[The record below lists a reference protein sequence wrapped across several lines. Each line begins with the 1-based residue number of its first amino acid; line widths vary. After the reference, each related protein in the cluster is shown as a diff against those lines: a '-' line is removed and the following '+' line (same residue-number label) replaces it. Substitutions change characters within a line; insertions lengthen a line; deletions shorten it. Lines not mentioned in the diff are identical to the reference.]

1 MDSVKWTLFLGG
13 LCLTVPQTEAS
24 SWTVKVPSSVKGLP
38 GSCVVIP
45 CSFNY
50 PDPGWTVTELTGMWL
65 SDTNEL
71 IYHPEQ
77 SKTMQQYRSRTQL
90 VGDLRHKTCS
100 LKIDPLQ
107 ESDRGPFFFRIE
119 IKGHDKYS
127 YKEKKVSIAMINEL
141 PPISFSVKEGV
152 TEGQNV
158 SASCSVSHSCP
169 SSPPVFTWSLSGQA
183 HVQPQQLEDGQWR
196 ATSTLTFHPTI
207 VDHNKRLECTVT
219 YHGGRHH
226 KTSKVLKV
234 NYAPHVKVEYKSD
247 VKEGEAVHLTCSS
260 DANPPASSYEWQN
273 EIGAMLHQGNV
284 FMLPNVSRQ
293 HTGALYCTA
302 TNTIGQGKSSPVQLS
317 VSYAPHVKVEYKSD
331 VKEGE
336 AVHLTCSSDAN
347 PPASSY
353 EWRNEIGAMLHQGN
367 VFMLPNVSR
376 QHTGALYCT
385 ATNTIGQGKSS
396 PVQLNVSYAPH
407 VKVEYKSDVKEGE
420 AVHLTCSSDA
430 NPPAS
435 SYEWRNES
443 GAMLHQGN
451 VFMLPNISRQH
462 TGALYC
468 TTTNTIGQGKSSAV
482 RLNVLYAPEVK
493 TMSSCSSETD
503 TVKCVCTV
511 DSKPPSRVYFVLSDK
526 VLPSTKVETHSSLTI
541 GTLQADL
548 GSYASVLCL
557 ANNTQGSASLS
568 LSVNSKMQ
576 SYIIIAVGAGIGVTI
591 LMLLIAVGVVIKC
604 RGRSGQAP
612 TSHMSTKM
620 AHKNVELPEYA
631 ATKRGETRY
640 EDVHYPDM
648 HPDDPVYGNI
658 ENDWDDAIY
667 ANV

>member
-1 MDSVKWTLFLGG
+1 MDSVKWTLFWGG

-90 VGDLRHKTCS
+90 VGDLRHKSCS

-127 YKEKKVSIAMINEL
+127 YKEKKVSIAMISEL
-141 PPISFSVKEGV
+141 TPISFSVKEGV

-169 SSPPVFTWSLSGQA
+169 SSPPVFTWSLSGEA

-196 ATSTLTFHPTI
+196 ATSTLTFHPTR

-247 VKEGEAVHLTCSS
+247 VKEGEAVHLKCSS

-273 EIGAMLHQGNV
+273 ESGARLHQGNV

-293 HTGALYCTA
+293 HT
-302 TNTIGQGKSSPVQLS
+302 
-317 VSYAPHVKVEYKSD
+317 
-331 VKEGE
+331 
-336 AVHLTCSSDAN
+336 
-347 PPASSY
+347 
-353 EWRNEIGAMLHQGN
+353 R
-367 VFMLPNVSR
+367 
-376 QHTGALYCT
+376 ALYCT

-420 AVHLTCSSDA
+420 AVHLKCSSDA

-451 VFMLPNISRQH
+451 VFMLPNVSRQH

-468 TTTNTIGQGKSSAV
+468 TATNTIGQGKSSAV
-482 RLNVLYAPEVK
+482 QLNVLYAPEVK

-548 GSYASVLCL
+548 RSYASVLCL

-591 LMLLIAVGVVIKC
+591 LILLIAVGVVIKC

-620 AHKNVELPEYA
+620 AHKNVGLHEYA
-631 ATKRGETRY
+631 ATKRGKTRY
-640 EDVHYPDM
+640 EDVHCPDM